1 MLILSICGTF
11 LYFHVCPS
19 LVRFSSDA
27 CWILLEGWRGL
38 EEALALASEV
48 MLILSSDGVTGSVTD
63 MEAVGDLVGQIGA
76 EEVLG

>member
-1 MLILSICGTF
+1 M
-11 LYFHVCPS
+11 
-19 LVRFSSDA
+19 
-27 CWILLEGWRGL
+27 